1 MIDRVRYRIIII
13 KEEDQMGKGG
23 FPGFGGG
30 NMGSLMKQAQKMQ
43 KDMEKMQEELEDK
56 TVEASAG
63 GGAIHVVVSG
73 KKELKSITIK
83 PEVVDPED
91 VDMIQDLI
99 LVAVNEGLR
108 KADDMV
114 SSEMGKI
121 TGGMGGLGGLF

>member
-1 MIDRVRYRIIII
+1 MYNENVKVMIIE
-13 KEEDQMGKGG
+13 EEDDMGKGG
-23 FPGFGGG
+23 FTGFGGG

-43 KDMEKMQEELEDK
+43 KDMAKMQEELEDK
-56 TVEASAG
+56 TVEASSG
-63 GGAIHVVVSG
+63 GGAVHVVVSG

-83 PEVVDPED
+83 PEVIDPED

-99 LVAVNEGLR
+99 LAAVNEGIR